1 MDQPFHL
8 MYAICRDANAPAA
21 AFMAEAAEYNLQ
33 SELSAIVQQVR
44 TQEQG
49 TKFVKYRE
57 ELNTELSV
65 HPMYMSS
72 TYIPDYVRTSFSRLR
87 LQSHNL
93 KVETG
98 RWSRIPR
105 EERRCDRCDAGA
117 VQDEEHVLIV
127 CSNAQHIRLRYPR
140 LDFSSMDALMD
151 GGDPRK
157 LAEFVHVILEH
168 FK

>member
-1 MDQPFHL
+1 MEQPFHL
-8 MYAICRDANAPAA
+8 MHSICRDANAPAA
-21 AFMAEAAEYNLQ
+21 AFMADAAEYHQDSQL
-33 SELSAIVQQVR
+33 SEIVRQVR
-44 TQEQG
+44 EQEQG
-49 TKFVKYRE
+49 TKFLNYRNM
-57 ELNTELSV
+57 LNAELSV
-65 HPMYMSS
+65 HQLYN
-72 TYIPDYVRTSFSRLR
+72 TAAYVPDFIRVAFTRLR
-87 LQSHNL
+87 LMSHSL